1 MISSAVRKSF
11 SSSSFCEKSI
21 IVLVERIKN
30 KTSFIVVRAG
40 NQMWPIVVFE
50 VATECT
56 EVKFT
61 CTPAI
66 LAKWKK
72 ISKSMVNVTSAY
84 PGVIT
89 RKEHLPKTSKT
100 PPTRDLV
107 IAM

>member
-1 MISSAVRKSF
+1 MIPSAVRKSF
-11 SSSSFCEKSI
+11 SSMKHPSSSLSS
-21 IVLVERIKN
+21 VLKN

-61 CTPAI
+61 CTTCDT
-66 LAKWKK
+66 WEMEK

-89 RKEHLPKTSKT
+89 RREHLP
-100 PPTRDLV
+100 
-107 IAM
+107 

>member
-1 MISSAVRKSF
+1 
-11 SSSSFCEKSI
+11 
-21 IVLVERIKN
+21 
-30 KTSFIVVRAG
+30 
-40 NQMWPIVVFE
+40 MWPIAVFE

-61 CTPAI
+61 CTTCDTCEMG
-66 LAKWKK
+66 K
-72 ISKSMVNVTSAY
+72 ISKSMVNVTLAY

-100 PPTRDLV
+100 PPPRDLV

>member
-11 SSSSFCEKSI
+11 SSMKLLLKIHHRPS
-21 IVLVERIKN
+21 RAYKN

-61 CTPAI
+61 CTACDTCEME
-66 LAKWKK
+66 
-72 ISKSMVNVTSAY
+72 KSQNL
-84 PGVIT
+84 
-89 RKEHLPKTSKT
+89 RKT
-100 PPTRDLV
+100 
-107 IAM
+107 